1 MSKSLASPKGMK
13 KGFSGATEKLNSAR
27 VIALVP
33 VPLGP
38 GAMGAPMP
46 GEEPRSLERANGTCR
61 RLKETISMMKK
72 GRV

>member
-1 MSKSLASPKGMK
+1 MPKSVTPVKGMK
-13 KGFSGATEKLNSAR
+13 KGFSGANEAKNSAR
-27 VIALVP
+27 VMALVP

-46 GEEPRSLERANGTCR
+46 GPEPRSLERANGTCR